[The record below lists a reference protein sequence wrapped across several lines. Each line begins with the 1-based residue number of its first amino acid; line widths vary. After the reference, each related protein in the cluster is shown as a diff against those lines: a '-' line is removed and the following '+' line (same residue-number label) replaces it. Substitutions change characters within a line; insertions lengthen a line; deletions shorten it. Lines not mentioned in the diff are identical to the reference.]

1 MSRSEVSPSVGMS
14 PVPAVV
20 ARRLDELG
28 DRTDARSRA
37 ERHRLRRCRRAWHRD
52 LAAALKEKS
61 PAARKAE
68 AERRWR
74 VRFRTRPELEVSIAD
89 ADRRLMHGQGSR
101 EELLALVA
109 CRESAHALLERLK
122 AGRSIV
128 SGGHE
133 ARAFR
138 ERSRLPGYF
147 AGKDPAALVSEVEWA
162 LVRFDDA
169 DAGLRAWIARNVA
182 RELFFELRTAE
193 LETLIGIGRDD
204 FHRVAEEAMDALLTP
219 LPKACLTAFAT
230 LLEDTRRVAD
240 GPGNP
245 SKRRRYR
252 ARELR
257 LLRRLRR
264 HSLLPLDPSK
274 LDPRIRRERELQ
286 RTVCEAFTAWRVL
299 CRRPGDAP
307 LRHRLAALLEEL
319 PQFTAG
325 WPFGAEL
332 ERARAFVEM
341 PASVRTPDAW
351 ERAS

>member
-1 MSRSEVSPSVGMS
+1 
-14 PVPAVV
+14 
-20 ARRLDELG
+20 
-28 DRTDARSRA
+28 
-37 ERHRLRRCRRAWHRD
+37 
-52 LAAALKEKS
+52 
-61 PAARKAE
+61 
-68 AERRWR
+68 
-74 VRFRTRPELEVSIAD
+74 
-89 ADRRLMHGQGSR
+89 MHGQGSR

-204 FHRVAEEAMDALLTP
+204 VHRVAEEAMDALLTP